1 MVSVVF
7 RFHRLIGIIIM
18 IYAKINDRHV
28 PINMLNTEDI
38 VCLLQICHSLND
50 TLFTEL
56 SGWGFK
62 SLYKT

>member
-7 RFHRLIGIIIM
+7 RFHRLIGIII
-18 IYAKINDRHV
+18 ILIRAKINDRYM
-28 PINMLNTEDI
+28 PINMLNMEDI
-38 VCLLQICHSLND
+38 LCLLQICHSLND

-62 SLYKT
+62 SL